1 MTTRRRMPGL
11 ATEWCIGA
19 RRARTFQQPLDP
31 PADRGIWCRS
41 PAAVRGFRQV
51 DETKRVGRAWG
62 ELLLYYT
69 LGSDP
74 ALWPAG
80 ERRERRLI
88 AHDKGYYHAYTEEVL
103 MPDYPTLIPKTS
115 TPTPETLPG
124 GGIQLPALFS
134 PDAATAQR
142 VLEFF
147 TANIRNPHTRKAYA
161 TAVRGFAAWTDT
173 IGIAHLRYVKPLHV
187 AAYIE
192 QLQSRLAAPSVKLQ
206 LAAIRMLFDWLVVGQ
221 IVPTNPA
228 SAVRGPKHSLKKG
241 KTPALT
247 AEEARDLLDSIAT
260 RSPVGLRDRALIAL
274 MIYTFARVGAVLKM
288 RLEDVFTQGRHT
300 WVRLHEKGGKHHQ
313 MPCHHKLES
322 YLQQYID
329 TLEATALEAGSP
341 LDSKAWTFPT
351 AAGRSGRLSNRPMGQ
366 ADVYRMIRRRA
377 LDAGIETKI
386 GCHSF
391 RATGITEYLRNGGKL
406 EVAQQMANHESARTT
421 GLYDRRNDQVSL
433 DEVERILI

>member
-1 MTTRRRMPGL
+1 MG
-11 ATEWCIGA
+11 G
-19 RRARTFQQPLDP
+19 
-31 PADRGIWCRS
+31 
-41 PAAVRGFRQV
+41 
-51 DETKRVGRAWG
+51 
-62 ELLLYYT
+62 LLLYYT

-74 ALWPAG
+74 ALWPAR
-80 ERRERRLI
+80 ERREREFI
-88 AHDKGYYHAYTEEVL
+88 MHDKGYYHSYIGEAF
-103 MPDYPTLIPKTS
+103 MPDYPTLIPKTT

-134 PDAATAQR
+134 PDSATAQR

-173 IGIAHLRYVKPLHV
+173 VGIAHLRYVKPLHV

-192 QLQSRLAAPSVKLQ
+192 QLQSRLSAPSVKLQ

-274 MIYTFARVGAVLKM
+274 MIYTFARRCGMNLRV
-288 RLEDVFTQGRHT
+288 
-300 WVRLHEKGGKHHQ
+300 
-313 MPCHHKLES
+313 C
-322 YLQQYID
+322 
-329 TLEATALEAGSP
+329 
-341 LDSKAWTFPT
+341 
-351 AAGRSGRLSNRPMGQ
+351 
-366 ADVYRMIRRRA
+366 
-377 LDAGIETKI
+377 
-386 GCHSF
+386 
-391 RATGITEYLRNGGKL
+391 TG
-406 EVAQQMANHESARTT
+406 
-421 GLYDRRNDQVSL
+421 
-433 DEVERILI
+433 

>member
-1 MTTRRRMPGL
+1 MPN
-11 ATEWCIGA
+11 
-19 RRARTFQQPLDP
+19 
-31 PADRGIWCRS
+31 
-41 PAAVRGFRQV
+41 
-51 DETKRVGRAWG
+51 
-62 ELLLYYT
+62 
-69 LGSDP
+69 
-74 ALWPAG
+74 
-80 ERRERRLI
+80 
-88 AHDKGYYHAYTEEVL
+88 
-103 MPDYPTLIPKTS
+103 YPTLIPKTT

-134 PDAATAQR
+134 PDSATAQR

-173 IGIAHLRYVKPLHV
+173 IGIAHLRYIKPLHV

-228 SAVRGPKHSLKKG
+228 SVVRGPKHSLKKG

-322 YLQQYID
+322 YLQQYI
-329 TLEATALEAGSP
+329 EALEAGSP

-351 AAGRSGRLSNRPMGQ
+351 AAGRSGRLSNRQ
-366 ADVYRMIRRRA
+366 KVRHD
-377 LDAGIETKI
+377 
-386 GCHSF
+386 
-391 RATGITEYLRNGGKL
+391 
-406 EVAQQMANHESARTT
+406 ES
-421 GLYDRRNDQVSL
+421 
-433 DEVERILI
+433 

>member
-1 MTTRRRMPGL
+1 
-11 ATEWCIGA
+11 
-19 RRARTFQQPLDP
+19 
-31 PADRGIWCRS
+31 
-41 PAAVRGFRQV
+41 
-51 DETKRVGRAWG
+51 
-62 ELLLYYT
+62 
-69 LGSDP
+69 
-74 ALWPAG
+74 
-80 ERRERRLI
+80 
-88 AHDKGYYHAYTEEVL
+88 
-103 MPDYPTLIPKTS
+103 
-115 TPTPETLPG
+115 
-124 GGIQLPALFS
+124 
-134 PDAATAQR
+134 
-142 VLEFF
+142 
-147 TANIRNPHTRKAYA
+147 
-161 TAVRGFAAWTDT
+161 
-173 IGIAHLRYVKPLHV
+173 
-187 AAYIE
+187 
-192 QLQSRLAAPSVKLQ
+192 
-206 LAAIRMLFDWLVVGQ
+206 MLFDWLVVGQ

-260 RSPVGLRDRALIAL
+260 RFPVGLRDRALIAL

-322 YLQQYID
+322 YLQQYIEA
-329 TLEATALEAGSP
+329 LEATALEAGSP

>member
-1 MTTRRRMPGL
+1 
-11 ATEWCIGA
+11 
-19 RRARTFQQPLDP
+19 
-31 PADRGIWCRS
+31 
-41 PAAVRGFRQV
+41 
-51 DETKRVGRAWG
+51 
-62 ELLLYYT
+62 
-69 LGSDP
+69 
-74 ALWPAG
+74 
-80 ERRERRLI
+80 
-88 AHDKGYYHAYTEEVL
+88 

-134 PDAATAQR
+134 PDSATAQR

-173 IGIAHLRYVKPLHV
+173 VGITHLRYVKPLHV

-329 TLEATALEAGSP
+329 TLEVTALTDGST
-341 LDSKAWTFPT
+341 LDPKAWTFPT

>member
-1 MTTRRRMPGL
+1 
-11 ATEWCIGA
+11 
-19 RRARTFQQPLDP
+19 
-31 PADRGIWCRS
+31 
-41 PAAVRGFRQV
+41 
-51 DETKRVGRAWG
+51 
-62 ELLLYYT
+62 
-69 LGSDP
+69 
-74 ALWPAG
+74 
-80 ERRERRLI
+80 
-88 AHDKGYYHAYTEEVL
+88 
-103 MPDYPTLIPKTS
+103 MPDYPTLIPKTT

-134 PDAATAQR
+134 PDSATAQR

-173 IGIAHLRYVKPLHV
+173 VGIAHLRYIKPLHV

-241 KTPALT
+241 KTPALI

-322 YLQQYID
+322 YLQQYIEA
-329 TLEATALEAGSP
+329 LEATALEAGSP

-366 ADVYRMIRRRA
+366 ADVYRMIRRRTNPPAPPGPGRGHRDENRLPQLPAPPAGRRYRMIRRRGRGHRDENRLPQLPRHRHHGVFAERGQTRSGAADGQPRIRPHHRA
-377 LDAGIETKI
+377 LRQTQRPGLARRGRADPDLRFISGAGPWCGMSSA
-386 GCHSF
+386 GC
-391 RATGITEYLRNGGKL
+391 
-406 EVAQQMANHESARTT
+406 
-421 GLYDRRNDQVSL
+421 
-433 DEVERILI
+433 